1 MLNVHRNNG
10 DHLIEI
16 NFVGPDLLVG
26 KRYFNH

>member
-1 MLNVHRNNG
+1 MLNVYCKNG

-26 KRYFNH
+26 KRYFIH